1 MATAI
6 ESETRNATT
15 ETPSTPTD
23 APTPAQ
29 STLAGPVHKS
39 LAETSASVPPTT
51 TYTREPAS
59 AHALTGPTETAT
71 QTNARPVTRHAQ
83 SVLLQGLAHAR
94 HAMKQEGTH
103 LMVKVVVHFVVMAKE
118 LRTNYFHL
126 CGFMYSFSY

>member
-6 ESETRNATT
+6 ESETNNATT

-29 STLAGPVHKS
+29 STLAGPVQKS

-71 QTNARPVTRHAQ
+71 QTNARPVT
-83 SVLLQGLAHAR
+83 LACTKCTASGVGSCQ
-94 HAMKQEGTH
+94 ACNEAG
-103 LMVKVVVHFVVMAKE
+103 
-118 LRTNYFHL
+118 
-126 CGFMYSFSY
+126 GYS